1 MLRLPLVLLAVG
13 LALLSTRPADVDPI
27 LHVSVGS
34 VPLSSRDPGQST
46 VGGLRYRGGFVVRAA
61 EPRFGGLSDLR
72 ILDGGRRVVAVSDCG
87 SGFVAGLRY
96 DERGTLVGLRDAQ
109 MRPLVGPGGRP
120 LGVDEDDA
128 ESLARAP
135 DGALIVGFEQR
146 HRLWRYPP
154 GGVPLGLPP
163 DLLAAPPGSALLDPN
178 EGMEAV
184 LSLEDGRLVVFTE
197 AVRPGSHVALG
208 WIEKGAVWEE
218 FELPLVYAA
227 DAPREP
233 FRPTGAALLPG
244 GDILVLERRYPPV
257 AVRIRRIHRT
267 ALEGGGDLEGT
278 ELARLAPPL
287 TVDNFEGI
295 DVGPAPDGTLRVFL
309 ISDDNDCAKAG
320 HRHGTSSQRTLL
332 LSFSLAD

>member
-1 MLRLPLVLLAVG
+1 MLRLTLVLLAIG
-13 LALLSTRPADVDPI
+13 LALLATRPPSVDPI
-27 LHVSVGS
+27 LHVSVS
-34 VPLSSRDPGQST
+34 PVLLQPKDPGRSR
-46 VGGLRYRGGFVVRAA
+46 VGGLLYRGGLALRAA

-72 ILDGGRRVVAVSDCG
+72 IFDNGRRVVAVSDCG
-87 SGFVAGLRY
+87 SSFVAQMRY
-96 DERGTLVGLRDAQ
+96 DEHGSLTGISEAQ
-109 MRPLVGPGGRP
+109 LRPLVGPGGRP

-154 GGVPLGLPP
+154 GGAPFGLPP
-163 DLLAAPPGSALLDPN
+163 DLLQAPPGSALLDPN

-197 AVRPGSHVALG
+197 AVRPPSRTALG

-218 FELPLVYAA
+218 FELPLTYGD
-227 DAPREP
+227 DAPQEP

-244 GDILVLERRYPPV
+244 GDVLLLERRYPPV
-257 AVRIRRIHRT
+257 AVRIRRIPRA
-267 ALEGGGDLEGT
+267 ALENHGDLEGT
-278 ELARLAPPL
+278 ELARFAPPL
-287 TVDNFEGI
+287 TVDNFEGM
-295 DVGPAPDGTLRVFL
+295 DVVPAPDGTLRLFL

-320 HRHGTSSQRTLL
+320 HRHGTSAQRTLL
-332 LSFSLAD
+332 LSFSFAD

>member
-1 MLRLPLVLLAVG
+1 MLRLTLAILAVG
-13 LALLSTRPADVDPI
+13 LALLATRPPEVDPI
-27 LHVSVGS
+27 LHVSVAP
-34 VPLSSRDPGQST
+34 VPLNPKEPGQSI
-46 VGGLRYRGGFVVRAA
+46 VGGLRYRGGLVLRATT
-61 EPRFGGLSDLR
+61 PRFGGLSDLR
-72 ILDGGRRVVAVSDCG
+72 VIEGGRRAIAVSDCG
-87 SGFVAGLRY
+87 SGFEAELGY
-96 DERGTLVGLRDAQ
+96 DEQGSLVGLSRAQ
-109 MRPLVGPGGRP
+109 LRPLVGPGGRP
-120 LGVDEDDA
+120 LAADEDDA

-154 GGVPLGLPP
+154 GGAPLSLPP

-197 AVRPGSHVALG
+197 AVRPGGRTALG

-218 FELPLVYAA
+218 FELPLAYAN

-244 GDILVLERRYPPV
+244 GDVLLLERRYPPV
-257 AVRIRRIHRT
+257 AVRVRRIPRS
-267 ALEGGGDLEGT
+267 ALESGGDLEGT
-278 ELARLAPPL
+278 EVARLAPPL
-287 TVDNFEGI
+287 TVDNFEGL
-295 DVGPAPDGTLRVFL
+295 DVAMAPDGTTRVYL

-332 LSFSLAD
+332 L